1 MTFLSQPTAST
12 ARLIA
17 ARQQRQQLA
26 DQGGGG
32 PSPPTGMYARRRRP
46 KSCKY
51 DTYRLRSRT
60 SVVEENLFGE
70 PLKNRLM
77 SRSRSMEAISGRA
90 GGGSSPGEFLCY
102 LHHSVDK

>member
-1 MTFLSQPTAST
+1 MST
-12 ARLIA
+12 KPVVACIA
-17 ARQQRQQLA
+17 LFV
-26 DQGGGG
+26 GGG
-32 PSPPTGMYARRRRP
+32 PPGLGSGGMYVKRRRP

-77 SRSRSMEAISGRA
+77 MSRSRSMEALEHNRSGE
-90 GGGSSPGEFLCY
+90 SSPGDHCIVFLPNTRTLKLVY
-102 LHHSVDK
+102 